1 MSEPET
7 LIEHFEQYE
16 HEHHPDHGDSP
27 EASAQPTPQ
36 SVAEQ
41 LNSLLLSAD
50 GAARRIVQEAEAR
63 ARDQLADADRKIRW
77 MEAETAKMSK
87 WSQQTEQMLQSLSTA
102 VGDFRRDVEA
112 IPQRISDAL
121 NPLASHVPVLVRQM
135 EELMGA
141 LTAPPSSAIPR
152 EADAMVTE
160 HSVEAGWSEGW
171 DQSENGAS

>member
-7 LIEHFEQYE
+7 LIEHFEQYQQE
-16 HEHHPDHGDSP
+16 HQFDQEDSP
-27 EASAQPTPQ
+27 QPSAQPTPQ

-50 GAARRIVQEAEAR
+50 GAARRIVQEAETR

-77 MEAETAKMSK
+77 MEAETARMTA
-87 WSQQTEQMLQSLSTA
+87 WSQQTEQMLQGLSTA

-112 IPQRISDAL
+112 IPQRIGDAL

-141 LTAPPSSAIPR
+141 LTAPPSNAMPR
-152 EADAMVTE
+152 DAEAMVSE

-171 DQSENGAS
+171 DQSDNGAS

>member
-1 MSEPET
+1 MTEPET
-7 LIEHFEQYE
+7 LIEHYEQYE
-16 HEHHPDHGDSP
+16 HESHVDPGDFQ
-27 EASAQPTPQ
+27 QPHAEPTAQ

-63 ARDQLADADRKIRW
+63 ARDQLAEADHRIRR
-77 MEAETAKMSK
+77 MEAETARMTA
-87 WSQQTEQMLQSLSTA
+87 WSQQTEQMLQALSSA

-112 IPQRISDAL
+112 IPQRITDAL

-141 LTAPPSSAIPR
+141 LTAPPSNLDPGLD
-152 EADAMVTE
+152 EQ
-160 HSVEAGWSEGW
+160 SVEVGWNEGW
-171 DQSENGAS
+171 DQSGNGAS